1 MSRYNPARDTSPAFV
16 EGVADWIAT
25 DGEVLVVIHWVAG
38 GGHRDFALCR
48 SRADFE
54 RLMEIACDGTELVAI
69 RGYQLPIRGP
79 VTEDLIVRVL
89 EAVPEKSDYLVM
101 SAATKPDSPMAA
113 RVGEGDTHADLEET
127 LRDWMGI
134 EIAAGICPN
143 FWVADHE
150 SMISRAK
157 GGVEGP
163 R

>member
-1 MSRYNPARDTSPAFV
+1 VSRYNPARDAGPAFV
-16 EGVADWIAT
+16 DRVADWIAT
-25 DGEVLVVIHWVAG
+25 DGEVLVVIRWVAG

-54 RLMEIACDGTELVAI
+54 RLIEIACDGTELIA
-69 RGYQLPIRGP
+69 IRGP
-79 VTEDLIVRVL
+79 VTEHLIAHVL
-89 EAVPEKSDYLVM
+89 ESVPEESDYLVM
-101 SAATKPDSPMAA
+101 SVATKPDSPMAA
-113 RVGEGDTHADLEET
+113 RVSEGDTHADLEDT
-127 LRDWMGI
+127 LRAWMGI

-150 SMISRAK
+150 GMISRAK